1 MSILAILLVFVGVLP
16 AMADDEVANFD
27 GIYTESRTMI
37 DEEGEEQI
45 FFPYDHAVLELQ
57 GDRFKFWH
65 FSDCIGFRK
74 FPISGKFLLNGENL
88 ELESDKLEPSEKRYV
103 VTTIK
108 GVTGIWPEKE
118 LQNWKDGKSP
128 IIVPILVRV
137 ADGPSG
143 KELDKTAFKF
153 PSVTPLF
160 NKDAA
165 EQYWTKDREK
175 HDARYMDVPK
185 PLRSVLREKSRRD
198 DPDLA
203 SYTKLI
209 LAQQQELDPILI
221 KQLFAETG
229 SEVSIVVGP
238 MVLKDLFGCGA
249 LFTEEPAF
257 AKEDHTKRAALQT
270 LVNAIPQATDSRSLN
285 AALLVFLRTTGLK
298 EINLACSNGVQVM
311 FRWDKGKTTH
321 KSYDFD
327 ETVAV
332 DCQRW
337 ANERLF
343 EIFGPGDPQ

>member
-16 AMADDEVANFD
+16 AMADDEVANLD

-37 DEEGEEQI
+37 GEEGEEQI

-143 KELDKTAFKF
+143 KELDQTAFKF

-160 NKDAA
+160 DKDAA

-175 HDARYMDVPK
+175 HDARYMDVPE
-185 PLRSVLREKSRRD
+185 PLRSLLREKSQSGRSQSCG
-198 DPDLA
+198 L
-203 SYTKLI
+203 
-209 LAQQQELDPILI
+209 
-221 KQLFAETG
+221 
-229 SEVSIVVGP
+229 
-238 MVLKDLFGCGA
+238 LKTHSC
-249 LFTEEPAF
+249 T
-257 AKEDHTKRAALQT
+257 AA
-270 LVNAIPQATDSRSLN
+270 
-285 AALLVFLRTTGLK
+285 RT
-298 EINLACSNGVQVM
+298 
-311 FRWDKGKTTH
+311 
-321 KSYDFD
+321 
-327 ETVAV
+327 
-332 DCQRW
+332 
-337 ANERLF
+337 
-343 EIFGPGDPQ
+343 